1 MLAIGRRGA
10 GSACFPG
17 RPFGSWG
24 DQVKRTWPHDWE
36 SRKQGVGCHFCA
48 DLTGQSFHSGR
59 VSEALLER
67 HAIATGH
74 VAVVF
79 RRRHVA
85 AFTDLA
91 SDELTDYWADIQD
104 VGRTIERV
112 FKPCHL
118 NYLLLGNIVPHLHV
132 HIVPRYLDD
141 SAPERPLPWNA
152 SPVPE
157 ELFTARFAQLRDAAT
172 SWARV
177 QE

>member
-1 MLAIGRRGA
+1 M
-10 GSACFPG
+10 
-17 RPFGSWG
+17 
-24 DQVKRTWPHDWE
+24 KRTWPEDWE
-36 SRKQGVGCHFCA
+36 SRKRGVRCPFCA

-67 HAIATGH
+67 YAIANGH

-85 AFTDLA
+85 NFTDLA
-91 SDELTDYWADIQD
+91 PEELTEYWADIQD
-104 VGRTIERV
+104 VGRTVERV
-112 FKPCHL
+112 FKPCHV

-141 SAPERPLPWNA
+141 SAPEQPLPWNA

-157 ELFTARFAQLRDAAT
+157 ELFAARFRQLRDATT
-172 SWARV
+172 S
-177 QE
+177 

>member
-1 MLAIGRRGA
+1 M
-10 GSACFPG
+10 
-17 RPFGSWG
+17 
-24 DQVKRTWPHDWE
+24 KRTWPQDWE
-36 SRKQGVGCHFCA
+36 ARKRGVGYPFCA
-48 DLTGQSFHSGR
+48 DLTGRSFHSGR

-177 QE
+177 QD

>member
-1 MLAIGRRGA
+1 VLAIGRRGA

-177 QE
+177 QD